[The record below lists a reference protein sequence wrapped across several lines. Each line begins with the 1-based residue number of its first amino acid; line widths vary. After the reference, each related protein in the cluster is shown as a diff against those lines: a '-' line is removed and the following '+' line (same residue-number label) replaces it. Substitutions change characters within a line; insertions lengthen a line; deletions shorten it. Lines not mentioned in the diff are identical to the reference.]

1 MTNFPPTAD
10 ADFSARRFNLIHS
23 DYTRMGLANNVRRW
37 FAGFSLGRKIATGYG
52 LALGIAVVG
61 TLSGLWIG
69 EIRKQ
74 SAQVWRQEVHTE
86 LELLEALELELLQSQ
101 LHQRQFGAFTSDIDA
116 LQQEYS
122 ELLKHVVAAD
132 HHWTRLRARYR
143 EDSTYQRRAS
153 LGEANAIFDDLQLQY
168 SMTLVNYRDQVT
180 ILITPVLLSDQV
192 ATDAQRQAVLDFG
205 STQLVEEMYTFFQ
218 QVEQLKAV
226 ASQEF
231 DAVDEAFVQSERV
244 RMAILLGSMVVSAA
258 ISILCA
264 ILTTKAIVKPLQR
277 TTTVAKQVV
286 EEADFD
292 LQAPVTTGDAV
303 GELTKALNE
312 LIRSVKALLLAKEH
326 SKIQLVQ
333 AEKMSS
339 LGQMV
344 AGLAHEI
351 NNPVNFISTNL
362 EPAKEHTQGLLT
374 LIAAYQSSGVQP
386 QGLPPELDAD
396 EIDFMLE
403 DLPKILDSMTMGT
416 HRITDIV
423 QSLKGFSRKDDSTL
437 KPSDLHEG
445 IENTLLILGH
455 QLKADGDFQGVE
467 VIKDYGDLPLVDCFP
482 GQINQV
488 IMNILANA
496 IDALKSAAD
505 TIEQPTIWIQTDVL
519 GSGWVQLRLRDNGT
533 GIESAVLSKL
543 FEPFFTTKPEGKGTG
558 LGLSIS
564 HQIIVEKHG
573 GKLVCD
579 SVLGEG
585 TEFVIEIPL
594 NLSLQE

>member
-1 MTNFPPTAD
+1 MTNSPSISSAEL
-10 ADFSARRFNLIHS
+10 SARRLNRLHS
-23 DYTRMGLANNVRRW
+23 DDRLIGFGGSVLRW
-37 FAGFSLGRKIATGYG
+37 FSGFSLGRKIATGYG
-52 LALGIAVVG
+52 LALGIAVIG
-61 TLSGLWIG
+61 TLSGLWMG

-74 SAQVWRQEVHTE
+74 SAQAWRQDVHAE
-86 LELLEALELELLQSQ
+86 LEFLKALELDLLQAQ
-101 LHQRQFGAFTSDIDA
+101 LHQRQFGAFTSDIDL

-132 HHWTRLRARYR
+132 HQWNRLRARYHANF
-143 EDSTYQRRAS
+143 DNQSRAS
-153 LGEANAIFDDLQLQY
+153 SGEANAIFDDLLAQH
-168 SMTLVNYRDQVT
+168 SMTLVDYRAQVT
-180 ILITPVLLSDQV
+180 SLITPVLLSDQV
-192 ATDAQRQAVLDFG
+192 ATDEQRQAVLDFG
-205 STQLVEEMYTFFQ
+205 STQLVQEMYAFFQ

-226 ASQEF
+226 VSQEF
-231 DAVDEAFVQSERV
+231 DAVDEAFVQSERL
-244 RMAILLGSMVVSAA
+244 RMAILLGSMAVSAA
-258 ISILCA
+258 IAILSA
-264 ILTTKAIVKPLQR
+264 MLTTKAIVKPLQR
-277 TTTVAKQVV
+277 TTAVAQRVV
-286 EEADFD
+286 KEADFD

-303 GELTKALNE
+303 GALTEALNE
-312 LIRSVKALLLAKEH
+312 LIRSVKALLLAKER
-326 SKIQLVQ
+326 SKMQLVQ
-333 AEKMSS
+333 AEKMSG

-362 EPAKEHTQGLLT
+362 EPAKEYTQVLLQ
-374 LIAAYQSSGVQP
+374 LIGAYKNAGAQP
-386 QGLPPELDAD
+386 KGLPPELDAD

-416 HRITDIV
+416 HRIKDIV
-423 QSLKGFSRKDDSTL
+423 KSLKGFSRKDDVKL
-437 KPSDLHEG
+437 KTSNLHEG

-455 QLKADGDFQGVE
+455 QLKANGDFQGIE
-467 VIKDYGDLPLVDCFP
+467 VIKNYGDLPLVACFP

-505 TIEQPTIWIQTDVL
+505 RIERPTIWIQTDVL
-519 GSGWVQLRLRDNGT
+519 NSDWVQLRFRDNGT
-533 GIESAVLSKL
+533 GIEPSVLAQL
-543 FEPFFTTKPEGKGTG
+543 FDPFFTTKPEGKGTG

-585 TEFVIEIPL
+585 TEFVVEIPL
-594 NLSLQE
+594 NLAV

>member
-1 MTNFPPTAD
+1 
-10 ADFSARRFNLIHS
+10 
-23 DYTRMGLANNVRRW
+23 
-37 FAGFSLGRKIATGYG
+37 
-52 LALGIAVVG
+52 
-61 TLSGLWIG
+61 
-69 EIRKQ
+69 
-74 SAQVWRQEVHTE
+74 
-86 LELLEALELELLQSQ
+86 
-101 LHQRQFGAFTSDIDA
+101 
-116 LQQEYS
+116 
-122 ELLKHVVAAD
+122 
-132 HHWTRLRARYR
+132 
-143 EDSTYQRRAS
+143 
-153 LGEANAIFDDLQLQY
+153 
-168 SMTLVNYRDQVT
+168 
-180 ILITPVLLSDQV
+180 
-192 ATDAQRQAVLDFG
+192 
-205 STQLVEEMYTFFQ
+205 
-218 QVEQLKAV
+218 LKAV

-231 DAVDEAFVQSERV
+231 DAVDDAFVQSERV

-286 EEADFD
+286 EDADFD

-362 EPAKEHTQGLLT
+362 APAKEHAQGLLT

-423 QSLKGFSRKDDSTL
+423 KSLKGFSRKDDSTL

-533 GIESAVLSKL
+533 GIESTVLSKL

-594 NLSLQE
+594 NLSL